1 MKKWKTAMAESISLF
16 ECDEDLCDTNFVVQ
30 IEKKGFVSFMTIGT
44 IKKTLFFLSNFQFSL
59 FLYSPIFLQP

>member
-1 MKKWKTAMAESISLF
+1 MAESIPLF
-16 ECDEDLCDTNFVVQ
+16 EYDKDVCNTNFAVQ